1 MAGKTVSWALHLM
14 LVNDDSGDAV
24 DIVYPSSRFH
34 ILEQMNKC
42 RIPYGSGRY
51 HHMARTMD
59 DYEGDRLQK
68 ALAHA
73 IENKD
78 SPPSICDGSQYRQA
92 GTSRDRNLLQVSVP
106 CSLGWRIHRVWCLD
120 WWENPEKERKKIEK
134 AIRCALDEPETP
146 AVSAGPRAVT
156 EKIAINTSA
165 IAAEISVAQSTD
177 APGLPVYERCTL
189 PAHGMD
195 SEAFYDP
202 ANNRLILSQLIQVV
216 QKEAPISRTL
226 LCRRVL
232 ETWGMTRMG
241 ARIDRRF
248 EELLASLRFPQ
259 TRTGN
264 RLFFWDVTQEPQG
277 YDKVR
282 VPGRDDY
289 RRNLEEIAPEELAA
303 AVRVVLEQQIG
314 LSEEDLRREVTR
326 LLGFAR
332 TTEAML
338 PALSAGLEA
347 AVQRGIARREGDRI
361 VLAEK

>member
-1 MAGKTVSWALHLM
+1 MPFFRA
-14 LVNDDSGDAV
+14 
-24 DIVYPSSRFH
+24 SRYCFLG
-34 ILEQMNKC
+34 IL
-42 RIPYGSGRY
+42 
-51 HHMARTMD
+51 
-59 DYEGDRLQK
+59 
-68 ALAHA
+68 
-73 IENKD
+73 
-78 SPPSICDGSQYRQA
+78 CDGSQYRQA
-92 GTSRDRNLLQVSVP
+92 GTSRDRNLLQVSVL

-120 WWENPEKERKKIEK
+120 WWENPEKEREKIEE
-134 AIRCALDEPETP
+134 AIRLALEKPETP
-146 AVSAGPRAVT
+146 AVSAEPPVVT
-156 EKIAINTSA
+156 EKVAVNTSTMA
-165 IAAEISVAQSTD
+165 TEISVAQSMD
-177 APGLPVYERCTL
+177 APELPVYERCAL
-189 PAHGMD
+189 PAHSMD
-195 SEAFYDP
+195 SEAFYES

-248 EELLASLRFPQ
+248 EELLASLKFP
-259 TRTGN
+259 RTKAGS
-264 RLFFWDVTQEPQG
+264 RLFFWDVTQDPQG
-277 YDKVR
+277 YDEVR

-338 PALSAGLEA
+338 PALSAGLETA
-347 AVQRGIARREGDRI
+347 IQRGIAHREGDRI

>member
-78 SPPSICDGSQYRQA
+78 SPPSI
-92 GTSRDRNLLQVSVP
+92 
-106 CSLGWRIHRVWCLD
+106 
-120 WWENPEKERKKIEK
+120 
-134 AIRCALDEPETP
+134 
-146 AVSAGPRAVT
+146 
-156 EKIAINTSA
+156 
-165 IAAEISVAQSTD
+165 AAEISVAQSTD

-189 PAHGMD
+189 PAHGVD